1 TITTWKREGEV
12 AAFRNMLQQYPK
24 GSISVVSDS
33 YDVFHAVST
42 IWGEELRE
50 EVIERGKRGC
60 LVIRPDSGDPVTV
73 LLKVLRL
80 LEEKF
85 PVAANGKGYKVLPP
99 YLRIIQGD
107 GITYES
113 IGAILQALMDGG
125 WSADNVVFGAGGSL
139 LQRLNR
145 DTQKCAFKCSH
156 VVVNGEQRD
165 VYKNPVTDE
174 GKRSKK
180 GYLTLQRSPSGNLR
194 TFQEGLGNPDEDIL
208 LTVFENGRLLVDW
221 TLDEIR
227 SKAEIDI
234 VKESKKKEACMLKY
248 ISGWGPGGQKV
259 NTAQNAVQLRHLPT
273 GLVVKVHESR
283 LLPKNIE
290 IAFERMKYALDRHV
304 NGDECYEEQFKRLQ
318 REKEAKANR
327 KRELHRR
334 KRKEAEDMSEGS
346 SVE

>member
-1 TITTWKREGEV
+1 
-12 AAFRNMLQQYPK
+12 
-24 GSISVVSDS
+24 
-33 YDVFHAVST
+33 
-42 IWGEELRE
+42 
-50 EVIERGKRGC
+50 
-60 LVIRPDSGDPVTV
+60 
-73 LLKVLRL
+73 VLRL

-194 TFQEGLGNPDEDIL
+194 TFQEGLGNPDE
-208 LTVFENGRLLVDW
+208 
-221 TLDEIR
+221 
-227 SKAEIDI
+227 
-234 VKESKKKEACMLKY
+234 
-248 ISGWGPGGQKV
+248 
-259 NTAQNAVQLRHLPT
+259 
-273 GLVVKVHESR
+273 
-283 LLPKNIE
+283 
-290 IAFERMKYALDRHV
+290 
-304 NGDECYEEQFKRLQ
+304 
-318 REKEAKANR
+318 
-327 KRELHRR
+327 
-334 KRKEAEDMSEGS
+334 
-346 SVE
+346 